1 MAARELI
8 SNFSMIDVGGKRH
21 TTRRAVAAGTIHL
34 GPNAFVKV
42 RDKTLPKG
50 DCFPMAEI
58 AGVNGAK
65 QCANLLPMCHPL
77 PLDQV
82 LVSFELDHDAQ
93 AVRVFCE
100 AAAHAKT
107 GVEMEALA
115 GANAALLCIWDLC
128 KGTDPVLRI
137 SDLELLTKTG
147 GKSGVWI
154 NPDAS
159 IPDWVHERLPS
170 TTPLSE
176 RKIAVVVMSDRASEG
191 TYDDE
196 SGQYLVDSLTEQ
208 GAEVCEYQVIPD
220 DFDLIQKTV

>member
-1 MAARELI
+1 
-8 SNFSMIDVGGKRH
+8 MIDVGGKRH

-58 AGVNGAK
+58 AGVSGAK

-82 LVSFELDHDAQ
+82 LVSFELNHDQ
-93 AVRVFCE
+93 QSVRVFCE

-147 GKSGVWI
+147 GKSGVWV
-154 NPDAS
+154 NPDAE
-159 IPDWVHERLPS
+159 IPDWVNDRLPS
-170 TTPLSE
+170 TTPLVD
-176 RKIAVVVMSDRASEG
+176 RKIAVIVMSDRA
-191 TYDDE
+191 
-196 SGQYLVDSLTEQ
+196 
-208 GAEVCEYQVIPD
+208 
-220 DFDLIQKTV
+220 